1 MTSRVIPA
9 VTPSAP
15 VRAERQGRPQER
27 RPGARARRV
36 RRALRPWLLLAPAL
50 LVLGALLVF
59 PLLRVAWI
67 SFQDYGL
74 PEVVSGDTNFNGL
87 DNYRELFGN
96 SMLWRI
102 VLPNTVVFAV
112 VNVALT
118 VALGTL
124 VALLLQ
130 SMGRRWRAVLTTAI
144 LLAWAVPAV
153 TGTYVWIWMFDPV
166 DGIVTDTAAALGLIE
181 AGEENWFTRR
191 VPFYA
196 IVTLNVVHH
205 GFPFVAITVL
215 AGLLTIPTDLVEAA
229 ILDGAGAWRRF
240 WSITVPTI
248 RPVFAVVT
256 ILSTIWDFKVFTQIY
271 LMPGGDG
278 ANREVLNLGVW
289 SYVQSFAQN
298 RFGFGSAIAVVLTL
312 VLIAITALYI
322 RMLFRDEEL

>member
-1 MTSRVIPA
+1 MTKVVPT
-9 VTPSAP
+9 VTPSGP
-15 VRAERQGRPQER
+15 VGAERQER
-27 RPGARARRV
+27 RPGARTRRV
-36 RRALRPWLLLAPAL
+36 RRAGRPWLLLAPAL
-50 LVLGALLVF
+50 FVLGVLLVF

-74 PEVVSGDTNFNGL
+74 REVVSGDTNFNGL

-118 VALGTL
+118 VTVGTL

-130 SMGRRWRAVLTTAI
+130 SLGRRWRAVLTTAI

-181 AGEENWFTRR
+181 AGQENWFTRR

-215 AGLLTIPTDLVEAA
+215 AGLLTIPTDLTEAA

-298 RFGFGSAIAVVLTL
+298 RFGFGSAIAVVLTV
-312 VLIAITALYI
+312 VLIGITALYI
-322 RMLFRDEEL
+322 RILFRDEEL

>member
-1 MTSRVIPA
+1 MSSEVLPVVAT
-9 VTPSAP
+9 SAP
-15 VRAERQGRPQER
+15 GGEEGPEAGHR
-27 RPGARARRV
+27 RGARAHRFRRV
-36 RRALRPWLLLAPAL
+36 ARPWLLLSPAL
-50 LVLGALLVF
+50 LVLAILLVF
-59 PLLRVAWI
+59 PLFRVAWI

-74 PEVVSGDTNFNGL
+74 REVVSGERNFNGVA
-87 DNYRELFGN
+87 NYRELFADRL
-96 SMLWRI
+96 LWQT

-112 VNVALT
+112 VNVVLT
-118 VALGTL
+118 VVLGTV

-130 SMGRRWRAVLTTAI
+130 SLGRRWRGIVTTAI

-166 DGIVTDTAAALGLIE
+166 DGIVTDSAATLGLIE
-181 AGEENWFTRR
+181 AGEENWFTQR

-215 AGLLTIPTDLVEAA
+215 AGLLTISKDLTEAA
-229 ILDGAGAWRRF
+229 ILDGASAWRRF

-278 ANREVLNLGVW
+278 ANRDVLNLGVW

-312 VLIAITALYI
+312 VLIGITALYI